1 LSLVTSGQISVEN
14 FVIEKGYAFYKV
26 YFKVHVIAGDK
37 TFDLLYIGYEW
48 YFYDYPASPKSIF
61 SIQAVNIY
69 STGKYKILCSKLLF
83 LPKIR
88 FIMIKSTYS
97 SILVII
103 LIFLGSCR
111 RDFDTTL
118 SSGRLEFS
126 KDTIY
131 LDTVFTNIGS
141 ATFRLKVFNRSGSD
155 IRIPSIRLA
164 GGESSPY
171 RLNVGGDAG
180 KSFQDVEIRER
191 DSLFIFI
198 ETTLDINQLV
208 ASSLEF
214 LSTDEILFDSGA
226 NEQKVTLVTLVK
238 DAVFLFPQTFDDG
251 TKETLLLGL
260 DDEGNETRV
269 EGFFLEDSEL
279 HFTNEKPYVI
289 YGFVAIPP
297 GKTLIIDAGARVH
310 FHANSG
316 LIAANGSTFLVNGQ
330 PSDTDA
336 MENEV
341 IFQGDRLQ
349 ADFANDAGQWSTI
362 WLTAG
367 SKDHQ
372 INHATIKNATVG
384 VLVDSIRDRS
394 APTLKITNTQIYNS
408 ASVGLLGR
416 GSYIEGENLVVNNS
430 GQVSLFLSFGGKYQ
444 FTHATFANF
453 FSRGFR
459 QFPTVVMSNTFS
471 LADGSTIT
479 NDLEEAIF
487 ENCIIFG
494 NASNEL
500 GIDNSPQA
508 TFNFLFKNCLIRF
521 ENTGSAT
528 AQNPLLDFSNTD
540 LYENVVLNGDPFFI
554 DAENNNLKITDASAA
569 KGQASMAGALRV
581 PFDLLGVNRIA
592 SPDMGAYQNV
602 VIE

>member
-1 LSLVTSGQISVEN
+1 ML
-14 FVIEKGYAFYKV
+14 
-26 YFKVHVIAGDK
+26 
-37 TFDLLYIGYEW
+37 
-48 YFYDYPASPKSIF
+48 
-61 SIQAVNIY
+61 
-69 STGKYKILCSKLLF
+69 
-83 LPKIR
+83 
-88 FIMIKSTYS
+88 KSTYF
-97 SILVII
+97 SIFVIA
-103 LIFLGSCR
+103 LMFLGSCR

-164 GGESSPY
+164 GGQASPY

-180 KSFQDVEIRER
+180 KSFQDVEIRKR

-198 ETTLDINQLV
+198 ETTLDINQL
-208 ASSLEF
+208 AGLSLEF
-214 LSTDEILFDSGA
+214 LSTDEIIFDSGA

-260 DDEGNETRV
+260 DEEGNETRV
-269 EGFFLEDSEL
+269 EGFFLDDSEL
-279 HFTNEKPYVI
+279 HFTNNKPYVI
-289 YGFVAIPP
+289 FGFAAIPP
-297 GKTLIIDAGARVH
+297 GKTLTIDAGARVH

-316 LIAANGSTFLVNGQ
+316 LIAANSSTLLVNGQ
-330 PSDTDA
+330 ASNTTA
-336 MENEV
+336 LENEV

-349 ADFANDAGQWSTI
+349 AAFADDAGQWSTI

-367 SKDHQ
+367 SKDHR
-372 INHATIKNATVG
+372 INYATIKNATVG
-384 VLVDSIRDRS
+384 VLVDSISDRS
-394 APTLKITNTQIYNS
+394 APTLKIQNTQIYNS

-444 FTHATFANF
+444 FTHATFANYF
-453 FSRGFR
+453 TRGFR
-459 QFPTVVMSNTFS
+459 QFPTVVISNTFG
-471 LADGSTIT
+471 LANGSSIN
-479 NDLEEAIF
+479 NDLEEARF
-487 ENCIIFG
+487 ENCIVFG

-500 GIDNSPQA
+500 GIDNSPRA
-508 TFNFLFKNCLIRF
+508 AFNFLFKNCLIRF
-521 ENTGSAT
+521 ENSGSAA
-528 AQNPLLDFSNTD
+528 AQNPLLDFNNTN
-540 LYENVVLNGDPFFI
+540 LYENVLLNGDPFFI
-554 DAENNNLKITDASAA
+554 DAENNNLQITDASAA
-569 KGQASMAGALRV
+569 KGQAGLTGALRV
-581 PFDLLGVNRIA
+581 PFDLLGVNRTA
-592 SPDMGAYQNV
+592 SPDIGAYQNV